1 MQHLTVI
8 TKTGSDMIDGSQ
20 MIGKT
25 GWTWAAAIDAHR
37 EHAREMREYPD
48 PVERALAA
56 RFAEFG
62 DGVDFLDAS
71 GDESSVEGI
80 DLDEALEHRRDARE
94 LQRTHRTPAQRAAH
108 RHGECAC
115 FRRC

>member
-1 MQHLTVI
+1 MQHHTVI
-8 TKTGSDMIDGSQ
+8 TNNGSQ
-20 MIGKT
+20 MIGNT
-25 GWTWAAAIDAHR
+25 GWTVADAIAAAVEQR
-37 EHAREMREYPD
+37 REMREYPD

-71 GDESSVEGI
+71 GDERGLEGV